1 MLTYGVFLDEEFM
14 VNGIRRRT
22 RHSLESDYSTQ
33 LPLDNATLQELL
45 AKIMRHEDAWPFLK
59 PVSRYEV

>member
-1 MLTYGVFLDEEFM
+1 M
-14 VNGIRRRT
+14 VNGHRRRT

-45 AKIMRHEDAWPFLK
+45 TKIMHHEDAWPFLK